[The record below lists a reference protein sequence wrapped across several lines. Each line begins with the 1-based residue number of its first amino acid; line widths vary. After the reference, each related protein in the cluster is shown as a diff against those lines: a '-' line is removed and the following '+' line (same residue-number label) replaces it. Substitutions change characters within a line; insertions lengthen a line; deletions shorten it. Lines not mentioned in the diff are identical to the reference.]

1 MKIQV
6 WSVLLDFRFRLKQMN
21 FLTAN
26 QNVNNAQEE
35 EKEIPK
41 QSGRNASATILGDR
55 NAILNTTKLGQKLPF

>member
-26 QNVNNAQEE
+26 QNIPNAAEE
-35 EKEIPK
+35 EKEAPK
-41 QSGRNASATILGDR
+41 QSGRNASATLLGDR
-55 NAILNTTKLGQKLPF
+55 NTIINTTKLG

>member
-26 QNVNNAQEE
+26 QNIPNANEE
-35 EKEIPK
+35 EKEAPK
-41 QSGRNASATILGDR
+41 QSGRNASATLLGDR
-55 NAILNTTKLGQKLPF
+55 NTIINTTKLG